1 MVESFAFEDL
11 AGIVLSIRRGPN
23 PEPYPAPLSFPGR
36 ACIPQ
41 LSAAMLELFKKLPKS
56 HARSE
61 SNPHLRDSLRN
72 SFFSSG
78 SALSDDVF
86 SDDVPIA
93 PARRGQERGRGQLHH
108 SFDASILTEPVNALQ
123 SDLNP
128 ARKLTRD
135 LPPLL
140 SSPTAPSATKRHNTG
155 PVIDFQEFA
164 HSPERSPQ
172 RSPQPSP
179 TRPKQFPHSLLTGDH
194 TKIIQKEPSTSK
206 LAGWFDGESSPINI
220 GLLPSPTKEKV
231 DPLSEIMLTT
241 TKPTPT
247 TPKPGLS
254 SRFSFF
260 TTRSTPPKLD
270 LDQND
275 EFLNLDIS
283 TALFPAGA
291 ADPFSPASFKN
302 LQQNAEGVL
311 SRFQAAYKERTI
323 SLRDTTAEKET
334 IAEEL
339 EGAATRSK
347 HLKIQLDDLSARV
360 VEQDKAMM
368 ELVDELANL
377 KRARVEEEE
386 ARKRTIR
393 PVVPSTST
401 PFNNA
406 IQQEEAEAGP
416 EDTNR
421 RRSRRERLSSTS
433 STTDYESDNDSVFSK
448 SRNTS
453 PRMSLSSVSTISS
466 PETYHQPD
474 LSLTGISPTQI
485 ARRQNM
491 GAGLLSTKDR
501 RNQDENC
508 VWSCA
513 NCQGGAAS
521 EAWGVVGM
529 LKEEN
534 RCLKERVEHVEGALE
549 GCLDVVG
556 RLG

>member
-1 MVESFAFEDL
+1 
-11 AGIVLSIRRGPN
+11 
-23 PEPYPAPLSFPGR
+23 
-36 ACIPQ
+36 
-41 LSAAMLELFKKLPKS
+41 MLDQLFKKLPTKS
-56 HARSE
+56 HVRSE

-72 SFFSSG
+72 TFFPSG

-93 PARRGQERGRGQLHH
+93 PVRRGQERGRGQLHH
-108 SFDASILTEPVNALQ
+108 SFDASILTEPANALQ

-128 ARKLTRD
+128 ARNFTRD

-140 SSPTAPSATKRHNTG
+140 SSPIALSATKRHNPGLGT
-155 PVIDFQEFA
+155 DFQDFA

-179 TRPKQFPHSLLTGDH
+179 TQLKQFSHSLLTGDH
-194 TKIIQKEPSTSK
+194 TEVIQKEPSTSK
-206 LAGWFDGESSPINI
+206 LAGWFSGESSPINI
-220 GLLPSPTKEKV
+220 GFLPSPIKEHA
-231 DPLSEIMLTT
+231 DPLSATMPTMA
-241 TKPTPT
+241 KPTPV
-247 TPKPGLS
+247 TPKPNLS

-302 LQQNAEGVL
+302 LQQNAEGLL
-311 SRFQAAYKERTI
+311 SRFQAAYKERTV

-339 EGAATRSK
+339 EGAETRSK

-360 VEQDKAMM
+360 VQQDKAMM
-368 ELVDELANL
+368 DLVDELANL
-377 KRARVEEEE
+377 KRARAEEEE

-406 IQQEEAEAGP
+406 IQQGVAETVP

-433 STTDYESDNDSVFSK
+433 STTDYESDDNDSVFSK
-448 SRNTS
+448 TRNTS

-474 LSLTGISPTQI
+474 LSFTSIAPTQTDP
-485 ARRQNM
+485 RQNPS
-491 GAGLLSTKDR
+491 AGMLSTKDR
-501 RNQDENC
+501 RDREESC
-508 VWSCA
+508 IWSCA
-513 NCQGGAAS
+513 NCQGVEAS

-534 RCLKERVEHVEGALE
+534 RCLKERVAHVEGALD